1 MLTEVRGKI
10 LKCDPNLGI
19 QLTGFTEMGY
29 RPMYSSVARGE
40 SDPDHHY
47 IKWFSVL
54 LKKKCISVI
63 EEMAQC

>member
-40 SDPDHHY
+40 SDPKT
-47 IKWFSVL
+47 IIILNGFLSS
-54 LKKKCISVI
+54 LKRS
-63 EEMAQC
+63 A